1 MDDWFPRLSKKAEQ
15 RTNVE
20 VGLLTATR
28 MKDIV
33 ATAIDNAQRAN
44 DESSSSETEEFGLP
58 RFCYI
63 GCGSW
68 GCQRVA
74 AGIASRNYDRPPST
88 PFQQLT
94 TRICIADE
102 EAISHV
108 RTAEQFGHETARAS
122 TSGEQDGRCT
132 QLATAIGETDIC
144 LLTLSLTDADAV
156 TTAVSLAREI
166 AEMPVLVFAVTDG
179 QHAETALQRLTTA
192 ANTTLLFD
200 ESVIFDGP
208 LGLTTTPVG
217 ELSARLVR
225 EFVTDAIEMPT
236 ISGPIGTQYPR
247 VASHWDTGGI
257 TIPSIARVNPAAS
270 TASTLR
276 ETLLPLARTSAETE
290 AWVGYVVAGEQFTL
304 EEFEQ
309 LRTAIQS
316 TVGEHATDGVLAGRI
331 HPSMDNTRHLTLL
344 QMVGKQ
350 SS

>member
-1 MDDWFPRLSKKAEQ
+1 
-15 RTNVE
+15 
-20 VGLLTATR
+20 

-33 ATAIDNAQRAN
+33 ATALNNAQQAN
-44 DESSSSETEEFGLP
+44 DEAPSSATEEFGLP

-88 PFQQLT
+88 PLQQLT
-94 TRICIADE
+94 TGVCIGDE

-108 RTAEQFGHETARAS
+108 RTAEQLSHETARAS

-156 TTAVSLAREI
+156 TTAISLAREI
-166 AEMPVLVFAVTDG
+166 AEMPVLVFAATDG

-200 ESVIFDGP
+200 ESVISEGP
-208 LGLTTTPVG
+208 LGPTTNPVT

-247 VASHWDTGGI
+247 VASHWDTGGL
-257 TIPSIARVNPAAS
+257 TIPSIVRVNPAAS

-290 AWVGYVVAGEQFTL
+290 AWVGYVVAGKQFTL

>member
-1 MDDWFPRLSKKAEQ
+1 
-15 RTNVE
+15 
-20 VGLLTATR
+20 

-33 ATAIDNAQRAN
+33 ATALNNTQQAN
-44 DESSSSETEEFGLP
+44 DEAPSSATEEFGLP

-68 GCQRVA
+68 GCQQVA
-74 AGIASRNYDRPPST
+74 AGIANRNYDRPPST
-88 PFQQLT
+88 PVQQLT
-94 TRICIADE
+94 TRICIGDE
-102 EAISHV
+102 ETISHV
-108 RTAEQFGHETARAS
+108 RTAEQLSHKAARAS
-122 TSGEQDGRCT
+122 TSEQDGRCT
-132 QLATAIGETDIC
+132 QAATAIGETDIC

-166 AEMPVLVFAVTDG
+166 AEMPVLVFAATDG
-179 QHAETALQRLTTA
+179 QHAETTLQRLMTA

-200 ESVIFDGP
+200 ESVISEGP
-208 LGLTTTPVG
+208 LGLTTNPVT

-247 VASHWDTGGI
+247 VASHWDTGGL
-257 TIPSIARVNPAAS
+257 TIPSITRINPAAS

-276 ETLLPLARTSAETE
+276 ETLLPLAHTSAETE

-309 LRTAIQS
+309 LRAAIQS

-344 QMVGKQ
+344 QMVGNQ
-350 SS
+350 TS